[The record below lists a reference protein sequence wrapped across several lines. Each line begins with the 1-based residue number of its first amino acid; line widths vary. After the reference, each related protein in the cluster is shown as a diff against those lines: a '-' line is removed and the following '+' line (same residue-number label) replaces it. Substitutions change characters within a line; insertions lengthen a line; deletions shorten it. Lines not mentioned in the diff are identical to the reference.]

1 MRVPRA
7 YLLCDA
13 EGMNAAHTVRAEDV
27 ASRWPVPSADDDKY
41 SRGVLG
47 AIAGSETY
55 PGAAV
60 LAVSGAIRA
69 GVGMVRY
76 VGPRRAADL
85 VLAHRP
91 EAVVHA
97 LGSDTTLPRADA
109 WLVGSGLPEAT
120 ATDLRIAVALTSDV
134 PCVVDAGA
142 ITRAASALADSRSSG
157 HSPARTLLTPHA
169 RELERA
175 CHAIGRP
182 LDPLTN
188 DDPREAAAV
197 ALSDATGATVLLKGS
212 RTVVAS
218 PGEGILT
225 LPPAP
230 PWLAT
235 AGSGDVL
242 AGIAGA
248 LLAQGVETRWAGAM
262 ASFVHAEAARLD
274 SDGGPIAA
282 LDIATAL
289 PRAISG
295 LLASR

>member
-1 MRVPRA
+1 MT
-7 YLLCDA
+7 
-13 EGMNAAHTVRAEDV
+13 AAVAVSDHDV
-27 ASRWPVPSADDDKY
+27 AARWPVPSADDDKY
-41 SRGVLG
+41 SRGILG
-47 AIAGSETY
+47 AIAGSEAY

-97 LGSDTTLPRADA
+97 LGSDTSLPRADA

-142 ITRAASALADSRSSG
+142 ISRAASALAASRTPD
-157 HSPARTLLTPHA
+157 HSPERTLMTPHA

-175 CHAIGRP
+175 CAAIGVEVAPGTADESR
-182 LDPLTN
+182 
-188 DDPREAAAV
+188 AAAAS
-197 ALSDATGATVLLKGS
+197 ALAEATGAVVLLKGS
-212 RTVVAS
+212 RTLVAA
-218 PGEGILT
+218 PGEPMLE
-225 LPPAP
+225 LPAAPA
-230 PWLAT
+230 WLAT

-248 LLAQGVETRWAGAM
+248 LLAQGVDARWAGAM
-262 ASFVHAEAARLD
+262 ASWIHAEAARLA
-274 SDGGPIAA
+274 SGGGPIAA
-282 LDIATAL
+282 LDIADAL
-289 PRAISG
+289 PRAIAA
-295 LLASR
+295 LLTAH